1 MVTVYNARYHQRTEV
16 SLVVACA
23 VGPTGVQSIF
33 RQPLVLK
40 STSLYALVGLLA
52 VLFDEVFGL
61 FCKARRED
69 GGLGFVSAQI
79 GLCFSVMGVL
89 LLMYQRAYRHVNN
102 RIGSVRVCQ
111 VRRNRHLQ
119 AVCVAAWPSAGS

>member
-1 MVTVYNARYHQRTEV
+1 M
-16 SLVVACA
+16 
-23 VGPTGVQSIF
+23 QSIF

-40 STSLYALVGLLA
+40 STSLYALVGHHA

-89 LLMYQRAYRHVNN
+89 LLMYQRAYRHVND

-111 VRRNRHLQ
+111 VRKAPVSIPGGTVHGYSEYSHRPTSVRRVCQVRKGTRVDRPQ
-119 AVCVAAWPSAGS
+119 AQ